1 MVSRNSSSTGG
12 THSPHGSQEPQGP
25 PNSRPLSN
33 RETEV
38 LRLTVAG
45 LRTAAIA
52 AVLQLSPNTVKTH
65 LGHAAE
71 KLGAA
76 SRAEALHLAVE
87 RGLIPRAPQRPR
99 GRSRAL
105 TDALRLAAEQ
115 GLVPRNAGARERQG
129 P

>member
-1 MVSRNSSSTGG
+1 MVSRNSSSSDGPQ
-12 THSPHGSQEPQGP
+12 HSQEPRGHLNP
-25 PNSRPLSN
+25 RPLSN

-45 LRTAAIA
+45 LGPAAIA

-87 RGLIPRAPQRPR
+87 RGLVPGGPQRPR
-99 GRSRAL
+99 VRSRAL
-105 TDALRLAAEQ
+105 TDALRLAVEQ
-115 GLVPRNAGARERQG
+115 GLVPRNDGARGGQG
-129 P
+129 